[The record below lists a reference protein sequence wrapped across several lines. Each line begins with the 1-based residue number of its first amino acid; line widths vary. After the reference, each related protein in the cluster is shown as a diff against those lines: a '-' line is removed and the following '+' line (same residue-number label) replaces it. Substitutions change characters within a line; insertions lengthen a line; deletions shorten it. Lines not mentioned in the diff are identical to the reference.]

1 MYTISENHTSG
12 RRINI
17 ATAELHAP
25 NQFTQ
30 KLKLMGK
37 SGLCIYASTLPP
49 SRVAPS
55 GLLDCNFCLKL
66 HYLGLEFKTSWLWY
80 YVELHA
86 PKQFTQKLKLVGK
99 GVLCIYTKTK
109 QSSSLVLRDTI
120 FSWGLIPEF
129 HLLSRIFWD
138 NYNTPISCT

>member
-66 HYLGLEFKTSWLWY
+66 HYLGLEIKTSWLSR
-80 YVELHA
+80 
-86 PKQFTQKLKLVGK
+86 
-99 GVLCIYTKTK
+99 
-109 QSSSLVLRDTI
+109 SSSHKSS
-120 FSWGLIPEF
+120 SWWGKVCYAFILKQNSHPA
-129 HLLSRIFWD
+129 
-138 NYNTPISCT
+138 